1 MELRIQCAK
10 CGAEY
15 RVEPEKI
22 KGKPARLTCKK
33 CQQLVRIVPAPGG
46 DFEVQGGTLKS
57 PLEPRLPEQIGS
69 FRILKAMA
77 SGGMGDIYLA
87 KQVGAEG
94 FEREVVLKV
103 LHPHLARDVNFAK
116 ALVDEAK
123 ITVRLH
129 HPNIVQM
136 FNLERHGELFFTV
149 MEHVPGKSLAAIQ
162 RAYRRMGRSM
172 ALPMAV
178 YIACE
183 VLEGLAY
190 AHELKDENGVHL
202 EIVHRDISPSN
213 IVVSREGW
221 VKIIDFG
228 IAKAQSRLSQT
239 QPGIIKGKFAYMAPE
254 QFVGSVDARA
264 DLFSLGVVLWECLAG
279 VRLFY
284 SHTDVDT
291 LQKLLHLDPPPI
303 NLTRPDIPDAMNQIL
318 TRALEKDP
326 LKRFQSARE
335 FRAALLSF
343 IAPMSIDEMR
353 KQVDIEPGGA
363 DVADLFK
370 DTEEEKTEQTPVMRA
385 QDMRAH
391 PGTIPPPAKA
401 HQKPGRPR
409 WLTPVLAAALLL
421 VAAGGFW
428 WWQRQETNPRP
439 AADAGLAGSTL
450 EELRGPTDGSPPQE
464 MDGAAPSADAG
475 TAPGIAP
482 EAAPAAD
489 GGTADGQSVANAT
502 PNAPVFLSRETVSR
516 IMRRSAARFQACAD
530 RHLAKLG
537 QARSVR
543 LSLDF
548 SIASGGQV
556 TQAGISPE
564 SLAATDFGRCL
575 LEALRRVPFPRHRD
589 KSVSISFPLEFEAL
603 KPAAP

>member
-1 MELRIQCAK
+1 VEHRIQCAK

-15 RVEPEKI
+15 RVDPEKI

-33 CQQLVRIVPAPGG
+33 CQQLIRILPAPGG

-69 FRILKAMA
+69 FRVLKAMA

-87 KQVGAEG
+87 KQTGAEG

-136 FNLERHGELFFTV
+136 FNLERQGELFFTV
-149 MEHVPGKSLAAIQ
+149 MEHVPGRSLAAIQ

-183 VLEGLAY
+183 VLEGLSY
-190 AHELKDENGVHL
+190 AHELKDENGVSL
-202 EIVHRDISPSN
+202 EIVHRDVSPSN
-213 IVVSREGW
+213 IVVSQDGW

-254 QFVGSVDARA
+254 QFMGTVDSRA

-284 SHTDVDT
+284 SQTDVDT

-303 NLTRPDIPDAMNQIL
+303 NLTRPDIPDGLNRIL
-318 TRALEKDP
+318 TRALEKNPD
-326 LKRFQSARE
+326 KRFQSARE

-343 IAPMSIDEMR
+343 MAPMTIEEMRRQVIIAP
-353 KQVDIEPGGA
+353 GGGN
-363 DVADLFK
+363 VAELFK
-370 DTEEEKTEQTPVMRA
+370 NEESEQPEPTPVMRA
-385 QDMRAH
+385 QDMLAH
-391 PGTIPPPAKA
+391 PGTVLPPAA
-401 HQKPGRPR
+401 ARPTSARPR
-409 WLTPVLAAALLL
+409 WLVPGLAAVLLALMGGTAWLLL
-421 VAAGGFW
+421 RGQENPLHPDAGAAVSQDQDGGASA
-428 WWQRQETNPRP
+428 EMAAPHAEP
-439 AADAGLAGSTL
+439 APEDADAGPAAL
-450 EELRGPTDGSPPQE
+450 EEPISSP
-464 MDGAAPSADAG
+464 ATDAG
-475 TAPGIAP
+475 V
-482 EAAPAAD
+482 
-489 GGTADGQSVANAT
+489 ADGQKLAHT
-502 PNAPVFLSRETVSR
+502 PPQAPVFLSREMVAR
-516 IMRRSAARFQACAD
+516 IMRRSGARFQACAD
-530 RHLAKLG
+530 RHLAGSG
-537 QARSVR
+537 QTQGVQ
-543 LSLDF
+543 LKLDF
-548 SIASGGQV
+548 TIAQSGQV
-556 TQAGISPE
+556 TQAAIAPPQLGG
-564 SLAATDFGRCL
+564 TDFGRCL

-589 KSVSISFPLEFEAL
+589 QSVTISFPLEFEAV
-603 KPAAP
+603 KPVAP